1 MMRTV
6 VITLV
11 VALNAAAAHAHPSV
25 VPHDHPHAA
34 SVLPDALAL
43 LMAAL
48 LIGLGFVALRRIRKH
63 QRYG

>member
-25 VPHDHPHAA
+25 VPHEHPHAA

-48 LIGLGFVALRRIRKH
+48 VVGLGLAALRRIRKN
-63 QRYG
+63 QRHG